1 MESNRTLVLQDV
13 VAELMSATGK
23 PEELCKAFVKILFA
37 TVGDQLVANGEA
49 TLKGIGRFVVADGNV
64 QFEADAEAAAF
75 VNGAFDC
82 FEPMELADDFDGEEK
97 PEEEPSEELPA
108 EEEQQEAENEENET
122 ETAEER
128 SDEEVLPPPVPD
140 DEETEEEQTE
150 TKDEP
155 VEESDDNE
163 WQDEPVEPRG
173 HRFLWGF
180 VSGFV
185 VAVVLATAAYFLV
198 PAMFA
203 PRAATAAPTA
213 DSTTMADTVASDT
226 LKPAEAVE
234 EPHHDSTPKQEEKV
248 ASKEQ
253 TFTVTNT
260 AYLSNISRK
269 FYGHYAFWVYIYLE
283 NKDVIKDPDN
293 LPVGSTLKIPAP
305 EKYGIDKNDPESIKR
320 AEIKALELKKA
331 E

>member
-128 SDEEVLPPPVPD
+128 ADEDVLPPPVPD
-140 DEETEEEQTE
+140 DEETEDEQTE
-150 TKDEP
+150 TNDEP
-155 VEESDDNE
+155 AEESDDDE

-185 VAVVLATAAYFLV
+185 VATMLAAAAYFLV

-203 PRAATAAPTA
+203 PKAATVAPMA

-234 EPHHDSTPKQEEKV
+234 EPHRDSTPKQEKTV
-248 ASKEQ
+248 ANKEQ

-283 NKDVIKDPDN
+283 NKDIIKDPDN
-293 LPVGSTLKIPAP
+293 LPVGATLKIPAP

-320 AEIKALELKKA
+320 AEIKALELKKDN
-331 E
+331 